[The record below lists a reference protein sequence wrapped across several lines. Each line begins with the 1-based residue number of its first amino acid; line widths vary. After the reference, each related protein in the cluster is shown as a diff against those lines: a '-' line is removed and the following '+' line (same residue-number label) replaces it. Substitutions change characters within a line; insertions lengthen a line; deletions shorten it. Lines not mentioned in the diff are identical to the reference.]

1 MRIGH
6 LKITLNPCFLIETGE
21 LLSHDGQYEV
31 PDDAITIRFDR
42 DVAGQAKNNKKTA
55 DTTAS
60 GFGTEASG
68 IAGTVIP
75 GLERESVNPQGFA
88 PTDVNNMLVAGGEAV
103 GGANAGI
110 TGEANLEAARTRNA
124 GGFANALDEAAR
136 VKSRQL
142 STNAL
147 DVSGRQAMEKEKQR
161 QFAQGQLTN
170 IMQSDRANQLRA
182 MGLSDEAIAQEL
194 AAGRQG
200 WLQNF
205 EGIGKTLSEGATAAA
220 NLIYGA
226 KK

>member
-1 MRIGH
+1 M
-6 LKITLNPCFLIETGE
+6 KITISPTFDIESGK
-21 LLSHDGQYEV
+21 LLYHEGQYEIDEV
-31 PDDAITIRFDR
+31 PIRFDR
-42 DVAGQAKNNKKTA
+42 SAQAQANQNRKTA

-75 GLERESVNPQGFA
+75 GLERESTNPQGFA

-124 GGFANALDEAAR
+124 GGFAGALDEAAR

-142 STNAL
+142 ATNAL
-147 DVSGRQAMEKEKQR
+147 TVSGEQAREKEKQR
-161 QFAQGQLTN
+161 QFSQTQLADLLK
-170 IMQSDRANQLRA
+170 SDRANQLRA

-200 WLQNF
+200 WFQNTL
-205 EGIGKTLSEGATAAA
+205 EAINTVTGAGKAAGGAYKDLGLA
-220 NLIYGA
+220 G
-226 KK
+226 